1 MAGDTEITL
10 VGRLAVPALRRA
22 AEGRSRHHPDP
33 EVR

>member
-22 AEGRSRHHPDP
+22 AEGRSRHPDP